1 MSPDGWRLL
10 RSAVLLGLGLGAVLG
25 AVTFLV
31 WTSLASGRIAAHQIP
46 GIPFSALVGALVAL
60 PSALVAALAGLGARR
75 LGATDRA
82 AASTA
87 TIAVVLCW
95 AAWAL
100 VIALDG
106 DGSAVPLVAGCGVA
120 AALCTAT
127 SAWAVLCRAR
137 RSR

>member
-1 MSPDGWRLL
+1 MSPDGWRVL

-46 GIPFSALVGALVAL
+46 GVPFSALVGALVAL

-82 AASTA
+82 AVTA
-87 TIAVVLCW
+87 ATVAVLLGW

-100 VIALDG
+100 VVALDG
-106 DGSAVPLVAGCGVA
+106 EGAAVPLIASGGLA

-127 SAWAVLCRAR
+127 CSWAVLRRAR
-137 RSR
+137 PPS